1 MPTSSNQPLRLSK
14 AKAYR
19 SSPPPEPFEDY
30 VAAPPIPNISTSS
43 NPTSTVRRTQPPP
56 IPSQPSISSRQ
67 ESNDIPRFAT
77 DRSTG
82 PPYPQGPPRST
93 WSPPKF
99 LRRRLAFFGIILLT
113 LLVIIAR
120 PRLPSKLPSLPGWLP
135 SKFLDRKTHTRT
147 SLGEIEYPDYID
159 KIESP
164 LEREKAKIQAEHAVA
179 LQPYFAPNPN
189 WGGREHGRDDYKAY
203 TEREL
208 RKLAVCVAT
217 NTCRENQTSVVIYG
231 HIFAHFHI
239 YEGYMGGEGIWT
251 HSLTETLERY
261 GYTIL
266 HARDDWPYMWYIHN
280 QIPNMVKA
288 VIAWRSGQYG
298 GAADFMKTNWR
309 PNGIPAWKYFVYNY
323 FPDHYISTVG
333 DAWNVHSELGY
344 SNNQRNFTFL
354 PYIVEKPPPT
364 SYIPTEQRPYQVYI
378 LAKFVRYFYPGT
390 QPAWE
395 DTSVFATAKSILEKE
410 FPGFEFVVGCKDDR
424 NGEQQEKEPM
434 QVPEGIRN
442 LGIMTKDEFER
453 QLASSRA
460 MLGIGWPTLSPS
472 PHVALSYG
480 IPFISPYSMW
490 GWSRY
495 EDPETWAQSQH
506 NTLKALD
513 EPYVYHVYRGN
524 ATQLVDAI
532 RKALKTPI
540 PQFVLPYMTREYQE
554 KAVGEFMKT
563 DWRTKAEGILENR
576 KKGIETENGN
586 AVIEFTM

>member
-1 MPTSSNQPLRLSK
+1 MPTGSNQPLRLSK
-14 AKAYR
+14 PKAYR
-19 SSPPPEPFEDY
+19 SSPPPEPSDGY
-30 VAAPPIPNISTSS
+30 VAPPPIPNISTST
-43 NPTSTVRRTQPPP
+43 NPASTVRRSQAPP
-56 IPSQPSISSRQ
+56 IPPQTSLP
-67 ESNDIPRFAT
+67 A
-77 DRSTG
+77 
-82 PPYPQGPPRST
+82 PQGQDIANSARDTSPVYAQRPLRST

-99 LRRRLAFFGIILLT
+99 LRRRLIFFGIILLT
-113 LLVIIAR
+113 LLVIISR
-120 PRLPSKLPSLPGWLP
+120 SRLPATLPTLPGFLPSN
-135 SKFLDRKTHTRT
+135 FLNRETRART
-147 SLGEIEYPDYID
+147 SPSEIEYPDSID
-159 KIESP
+159 KIESAS
-164 LEREKAKIQAEHAVA
+164 EREKAKIQVEHAVA
-179 LQPYFAPNPN
+179 LQPYFAENPN

-203 TEREL
+203 TERQL

-251 HSLTETLERY
+251 HSLTETLEKY

-298 GAADFMKTNWR
+298 GAADFMKTPWR

-434 QVPEGIRN
+434 SVPDGIRN

-480 IPFISPYSMW
+480 IPFISPVSE
-490 GWSRY
+490 SVPLPSNK
-495 EDPETWAQSQH
+495 DPETWAQSQH

-532 RKALKTPI
+532 RKALSNPI

-554 KAVGEFMKT
+554 RAVGEFMKT
-563 DWRTKAEGILENR
+563 DWRAKAEAILENR